1 MRDLN
6 TGGRAGSC
14 DVITQIRDYGGV
26 IGLHDSNDILIKSV
40 IDAWILSN

>member
-26 IGLHDSNDILIKSV
+26 IGLHDSKPGH
-40 IDAWILSN
+40 IDKKRY